1 MQIMTIFIF
10 NKIFKIVNTYFYYFF
25 LCVITMKFQNG
36 RIFEQE
42 IYITVVGFELLNEIL
57 LFTKKFTFSFKY
69 VIHLEKRNSG

>member
-10 NKIFKIVNTYFYYFF
+10 NKIFKIVNTYFYYIF

-42 IYITVVGFELLNEIL
+42 IYITVVGFELLNEVL

-69 VIHLEKRNSG
+69 VIYLEKRKSG